1 MTHQDA
7 MQILDR
13 VRDGVAYPEYIITQA
28 LRITGDLDE
37 L

>member
-13 VRDGVAYPEYIITQA
+13 VRDSVAYPQHIVLQA
-28 LRITGDLDE
+28 LRMTGDLDE

>member
-7 MQILDR
+7 IKILDR
-13 VRDGVAYPEYIITQA
+13 VRDGVVYPQHIVLQA
-28 LRITGDLDE
+28 LRMTGDLDE